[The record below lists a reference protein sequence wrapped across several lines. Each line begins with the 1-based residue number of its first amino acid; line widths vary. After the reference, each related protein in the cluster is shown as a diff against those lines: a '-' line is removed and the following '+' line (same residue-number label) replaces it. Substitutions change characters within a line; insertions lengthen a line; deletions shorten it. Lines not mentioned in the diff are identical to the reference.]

1 MAFGPQARP
10 IATEEQLLSL
20 AAALKAQAAQRYR
33 DLASWAAD
41 HEDAELDALFRE
53 LCAMQVEHGEH
64 VLSASLQR
72 LGHEVTPATT
82 QLLAARFEEPDLR
95 SALLTP
101 YGALSIAV
109 RNEERSFAF
118 YAEAAAYAETPM
130 VRALAEDLA
139 RAELGHA
146 AKLRRA
152 RRAAYRAEVSGERAA
167 RRAPPPGDL
176 PALDRE
182 SAPWEA
188 EAANAS
194 TRTARLGA
202 LSRNVERYLR
212 IAEEATNEAVL
223 NVAQERAAQTL
234 RRLVTMRDSA

>member
-41 HEDAELDALFRE
+41 HEDTELEALFRE
-53 LCAMQVEHGEH
+53 LCAMQVEHGAH

-101 YGALSIAV
+101 YRALSIAV
-109 RNEERSFAF
+109 RNEERAFAF

-182 SAPWEA
+182 VPPGRPKQQTQAPALRASAPFRA
-188 EAANAS
+188 MSSAICALPRRPR
-194 TRTARLGA
+194 TRPF
-202 LSRNVERYLR
+202 SPSPRNG
-212 IAEEATNEAVL
+212 
-223 NVAQERAAQTL
+223 
-234 RRLVTMRDSA
+234 RRRRFGGS